1 MSKKVL
7 TFSLKTDDRNSVKA
21 QKRKFLKFFAPVKN
35 FLLIKYFF
43 ICDYIKIDHKNFVYG
58 QFLLSNLNY
67 LFKQS

>member
-1 MSKKVL
+1 MRTNNNLSIMSKKVL

-43 ICDYIKIDHKNFVYG
+43 ICDYINISNFLCA
-58 QFLLSNLNY
+58 F
-67 LFKQS
+67 